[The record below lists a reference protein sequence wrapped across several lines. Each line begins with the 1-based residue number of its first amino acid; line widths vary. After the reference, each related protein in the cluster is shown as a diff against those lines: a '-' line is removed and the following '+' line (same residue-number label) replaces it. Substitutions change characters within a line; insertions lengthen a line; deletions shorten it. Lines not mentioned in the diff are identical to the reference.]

1 MSAIVGRGGDELP
14 RIAALGRSARSDLE
28 TVMVRW
34 QWKPGTLGRD
44 GRQIWSAAL
53 GLLVLNLG
61 LAGCAAQA
69 TRAGHADKAADT
81 EQGEQLVR
89 QFEARLDAA
98 LTLMERLRAGEVIDD
113 DALRAARDA
122 LREPAQTCLSLP
134 ACDHSRVLSGYERLA
149 GEGLAIHS
157 DSSEELTE
165 ADLADAQTPADNAS
179 ESPLLNDL
187 PEAQR
192 SISLLNG
199 RELRDLIELN
209 TPVKAAMVEWLTWM
223 RPNLITAYENYQY
236 LRYLMWP
243 EYEKAGLPE
252 ALLFGLL
259 AKESGGRVHAVSR
272 AGASGPLQF
281 MYQTGLGYGLGRVD
295 GFDTRFD
302 PQLSARASV
311 AYLNDR
317 FAELNHNL
325 ELALAA
331 YNGGE
336 GRIRRLYAGS
346 GGKPYWDRRIRGQL
360 PAETQDYV
368 PMVLAAAWLF
378 LHPEEAGLVFPTIDA
393 TPATLVLQQPTSL
406 NELTMCLGQGDT
418 REGWFRVL
426 RNLNPRL
433 QPHAPLAAG
442 TTLQAPRR
450 LVDDY
455 QRWCVA
461 GERLQLAQQLAAASK
476 PTVPPVGAVAS
487 AYRVRKG
494 DSLHGIAR
502 RYGCTVG
509 TLANANGIR
518 APKYLIR
525 PGQTLQLQS
534 CSRS

>member
-1 MSAIVGRGGDELP
+1 MSAIVGRGAGELP
-14 RIAALGRSARSDLE
+14 RIAALGRAARPDLE

-34 QWKPGTLGRD
+34 QWKRVCLTPMWFRGA
-44 GRQIWSAAL
+44 SVAAVL
-53 GLLVLNLG
+53 CGLSVG
-61 LAGCAAQA
+61 VTGCQGQRTKSSPDDPVASTAQA
-69 TRAGHADKAADT
+69 ESAL
-81 EQGEQLVR
+81 Q
-89 QFEARLDAA
+89 QFETRLDAA
-98 LTLMERLRAGEVIDD
+98 LILMERLRAGEVIEDET
-113 DALRAARDA
+113 LRAARDA
-122 LREPAQTCLSLP
+122 LREPAQTCLSSP
-134 ACDHSRVLSGYERLA
+134 ACDHSRVLSGYEKLA

-157 DSSEELTE
+157 ENTDELAE
-165 ADLADAQTPADNAS
+165 ADLTAAQATDS
-179 ESPLLNDL
+179 TTSPMLDDL

-192 SISLLNG
+192 SVTLLNG

-243 EYEKAGLPE
+243 EYERAGLPE

-302 PQLSARASV
+302 AQLSARASV

-336 GRIRRLYAGS
+336 GRVRRLYAGS

-378 LHPEEAGLVFPTIDA
+378 LHPDEVGLVFPSIDA
-393 TPATLVLQQPTSL
+393 TPSTLVLQQATTL

-433 QPHAPLAAG
+433 QPHAPLAVG
-442 TTLQAPRR
+442 TTLQAPKR

-455 QRWCVA
+455 QRWCLA
-461 GERLQLAQQLAAASK
+461 GERLQLAQQFAAASK
-476 PTVPPVGAVAS
+476 PTVPPVGIAAS
-487 AYRVRKG
+487 AYRVRRG

-509 TLANANGIR
+509 TLASANGIR